1 MLYDTDNGEDDNDN
15 GEYGKNNG
23 EYDNG
28 DGKDDDDDG
37 VGYLDDDA
45 PPVLEPFFLGGCGK
59 VAAGRRLDANSFHF
73 IHNLT

>member
-23 EYDNG
+23 EDDND
-28 DGKDDDDDG
+28 DGKDDNLDG
-37 VGYLDDDA
+37 DLDDDA